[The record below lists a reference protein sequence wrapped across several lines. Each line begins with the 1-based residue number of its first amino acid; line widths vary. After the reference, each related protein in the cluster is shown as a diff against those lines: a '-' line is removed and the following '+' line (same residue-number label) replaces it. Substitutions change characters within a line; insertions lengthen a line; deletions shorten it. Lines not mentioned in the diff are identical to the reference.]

1 MSSERGGHP
10 HAVHFS
16 SRSDEWETPRWLFDA
31 LNAEFGFDL
40 DPCCTKEN
48 AKCARFFTRDV
59 DGLKQTWGDSTV
71 FMNPPY
77 GRSIGRWMRKA
88 YESAEDGATVV
99 CLIPARTDTQYWHRY
114 AMKGEIRLI
123 RGRIKFGGAKSG
135 APFPSAVVI
144 FRPRGF
150 QLRAMDLQT

>member
-1 MSSERGGHP
+1 
-10 HAVHFS
+10 
-16 SRSDEWETPRWLFDA
+16 
-31 LNAEFGFDL
+31 
-40 DPCCTKEN
+40 
-48 AKCARFFTRDV
+48 
-59 DGLKQTWGDSTV
+59 
-71 FMNPPY
+71 MNPPY

-99 CLIPARTDTQYWHRY
+99 SLIPARTDTQYWHRY

-150 QLRAMDLQT
+150 QLRAMDLQS